1 MAQSEIRGNHSS
13 TETGGETPQSAD
25 NAPAKR
31 ERETRTVTGHPEAYT
46 AREREARSS
55 AEESPTGQEEQRSGS
70 RFQSNRVS
78 PAERERIVKGVREIK
93 FPVALRG
100 YERVAVDRYVREVNR
115 LIAELEISSSP
126 ESAIRHALDEVSE
139 ETREI
144 LQRAHQSAE
153 ELTARSR
160 AKADERLQRAEDE
173 AQELRESSQR
183 EAEETR
189 ERAATDAAETRER
202 AAAEATELRE
212 TAVAETRELRE
223 TAAAE
228 TRELR
233 ETAAAEA
240 HELREAAAHESEQ
253 LRQSAAQD
261 SHRLRAT
268 AQREADDLRTTT
280 RRDAE
285 EMIEDAETRARELTH
300 SAETIWR
307 ERRRLIEDM
316 RGVGE
321 QLVALGEAE
330 SKRFARF
337 AEDIAQAL
345 DPSRGRAPGPGDDL
359 EPRGAEGPG
368 EQAGLGAPAGPDEPA
383 PPVSI
388 DT

>member
-1 MAQSEIRGNHSS
+1 MAQSEIRGNNSGAGS
-13 TETGGETPQSAD
+13 GGDIPEDAD
-25 NAPAKR
+25 SGQPKR
-31 ERETRTVTGHPEAYT
+31 ERETRTVTGHPESYT
-46 AREREARSS
+46 MRDRGSRAGAGDDDSGRDAER
-55 AEESPTGQEEQRSGS
+55 GGG

-78 PAERERIVKGVREIK
+78 PAERERSVKGAREVK

-100 YERVAVDRYVREVNR
+100 YDRVAVDRYVREVNR

-126 ESAIRHALDEVSE
+126 ESAVRHALDEVSE

-160 AKADERLQRAEDE
+160 AKADDRLQLAETE

-189 ERAATDAAETRER
+189 ERAAAEATDTRER
-202 AAAEATELRE
+202 AAAEAAELRE
-212 TAVAETRELRE
+212 TVGAE
-223 TAAAE
+223 AAE
-228 TRELR
+228 VR

-240 HELREAAAHESEQ
+240 HELRETAAREAEQ
-253 LRQSAAQD
+253 LRQTASQEAQRTRTV
-261 SHRLRAT
+261 S
-268 AQREADDLRTTT
+268 QREADELRTTS

-285 EMIEDAETRARELTH
+285 ELIEDAETRARELSH
-300 SAETIWR
+300 SAEAIWR

-330 SKRFARF
+330 SKRFPRF
-337 AEDIAQAL
+337 PEDIAAAL
-345 DPSRGRAPGPGDDL
+345 EPLRDRAPGDGEHAGAGEVAAPGEAAAPGAAAPSVPGD
-359 EPRGAEGPG
+359 
-368 EQAGLGAPAGPDEPA
+368 
-383 PPVSI
+383 
-388 DT
+388 T